1 MPGFSG
7 TEASQAPR
15 YDFAKFSEKEPGEP
29 GGLRFVSVSAARGVP
44 AMGQVGFRELRRSR
58 ELAQLTSPSSGT
70 SATSAACLQPMPT
83 NQKGRESAEFARRGA
98 SWHLRG
104 CGSLRSRTCSKP
116 GLLSCKMRLEGAR
129 SEVRV
134 RDASSR
140 PAAPARERPSATFGR
155 RASSAEAPPRAPMAE
170 PWLWPLRPL
179 RFGFEESR
187 FPWRRPSASTH
198 HPDWF
203 LVHVAPF
210 RDGSSGQ
217 ERLGSA

>member
-1 MPGFSG
+1 M
-7 TEASQAPR
+7 
-15 YDFAKFSEKEPGEP
+15 
-29 GGLRFVSVSAARGVP
+29 
-44 AMGQVGFRELRRSR
+44 
-58 ELAQLTSPSSGT
+58 
-70 SATSAACLQPMPT
+70 QPMPT
-83 NQKGRESAEFARRGA
+83 NQKGRDSAEFARRGA

-170 PWLWPLRPL
+170 PWLWPLRPSAF

-187 FPWRRPSASTH
+187 FPWRRPSASTS
-198 HPDWF
+198 
-203 LVHVAPF
+203 A
-210 RDGSSGQ
+210 RSGREMSGVSGASGDTAFFHLQ
-217 ERLGSA
+217 EVLLDEQRARASAVGTLGSLWADRLSGCAPTHTGLVRKPQNFEAFNLSYVGALTASNSSSKLQPRPSSNGSLRLRV

>member
-1 MPGFSG
+1 
-7 TEASQAPR
+7 
-15 YDFAKFSEKEPGEP
+15 
-29 GGLRFVSVSAARGVP
+29 
-44 AMGQVGFRELRRSR
+44 
-58 ELAQLTSPSSGT
+58 
-70 SATSAACLQPMPT
+70 MPT

-170 PWLWPLRPL
+170 PWLWPLRPSALAL
-179 RFGFEESR
+179 RSPGSLGAGHPPARQPGRVGRCRESPSGASGDTAFFHLQEVLLDEEQRARASAVGTLGSLWADRLSGCAPTHTGLVRKPQNFEAFNLSYVGALTASNSSSKLQ
-187 FPWRRPSASTH
+187 PRPSSN
-198 HPDWF
+198 
-203 LVHVAPF
+203 
-210 RDGSSGQ
+210 GSL
-217 ERLGSA
+217 RLRV